1 MEFRREKSEKSKEL
15 IKIHSKSD
23 IFNIETE
30 YYKTENIYPISPKPN
45 EIGKKLIEFTPKYPN
60 TTHFQ
65 RKFDYSL
72 SVKQKRDNN
81 ILNLR
86 PSHSLKKF
94 ELEGQRSR
102 YNDVKDYCLDK
113 KGNFSSRKLYILD
126 IYGTRDILNYDNKS
140 YLFEEKNIKEK
151 RKYLEQKSKGFENVC
166 QYKQKTYNNNMYM
179 YGPKILRDNY
189 YNEDSV
195 KKNNRVNKDI
205 FNKDIEEIDSLI
217 TQLTSSQKKETLN
230 YIKNLLDKKNET
242 NELNKNGTGSN
253 DFYKSISNKAYIKKI
268 PNITNFLKSNQKETQ
283 KDSQVNEKYNTE
295 RKSNNKNEIT
305 NSKKTNKSRKLKRYE
320 NFEKRIEKAKK
331 DLNRIT
337 LSNYFIP
344 NNKKKRKGTP
354 GNELKY
360 KNKNKKE

>member
-1 MEFRREKSEKSKEL
+1 MEFRPEKSKKSKEL

-30 YYKTENIYPISPKPN
+30 YYKTENIFPISPKPT
-45 EIGKKLIEFTPKYPN
+45 EIGKKLIEFTPKYPDM
-60 TTHFQ
+60 THFQ

-72 SVKQKRDNN
+72 SVKQKRDNK
-81 ILNLR
+81 ILSLR

-102 YNDVKDYCLDK
+102 YKDVKEFCIDK
-113 KGNFSSRKLYILD
+113 KGHLSSRKLYVLD
-126 IYGTRDILNYDNKS
+126 IYGPRDILNNNNKS
-140 YLFEEKNIKEK
+140 YLFEINDRNIKEK

-166 QYKQKTYNNNMYM
+166 LYKQKTYNNNLYI
-179 YGPKILRDNY
+179 YGPKIFRNNY
-189 YNEDSV
+189 NNEDSL
-195 KKNNRVNKDI
+195 KKNNKIRKDN

-230 YIKNLLDKKNET
+230 YIKNLLDKKNEP
-242 NELNKNGTGSN
+242 NELNKNVNNSN
-253 DFYKSISNKAYIKKI
+253 EFYKNISNKAYIKKI
-268 PNITNFLKSNQKETQ
+268 PNISSFLKSNN
-283 KDSQVNEKYNTE
+283 KDSQVNEKNNTE
-295 RKSNNKNEIT
+295 RKANNNNEIK
-305 NSKKTNKSRKLKRYE
+305 NSKKPDKSKKLKRYG

-337 LSNYFIP
+337 LNNYFIH

-354 GNELKY
+354 GNELKH
-360 KNKNKKE
+360 KQKKE

>member
-23 IFNIETE
+23 IFNVETE

-60 TTHFQ
+60 MTHFQ

-113 KGNFSSRKLYILD
+113 KGNFSSRKLYLLD
-126 IYGTRDILNYDNKS
+126 LYGSRDILNYENKS
-140 YLFEEKNIKEK
+140 YLFEDKNIKEK

-166 QYKQKTYNNNMYM
+166 LYKQKTYNNNMYM

-205 FNKDIEEIDSLI
+205 FNNDIEEIDSLI

-230 YIKNLLDKKNET
+230 YIKNLLEKKNET
-242 NELNKNGTGSN
+242 NELNKNGNSSN
-253 DFYKSISNKAYIKKI
+253 DFYKNVSNKAYIKKI
-268 PNITNFLKSNQKETQ
+268 PNITNFLKSNQKEPE
-283 KDSQVNEKYNTE
+283 KDSQLKEKYKTE
-295 RKSNNKNEIT
+295 TKNNGKNEIT
-305 NSKKTNKSRKLKRYE
+305 NSKNTNKSRKLKRYE

-344 NNKKKRKGTP
+344 NKKKRKGTP
-354 GNELKY
+354 GNELKH
-360 KNKNKKE
+360 KNKNIKK

>member
-1 MEFRREKSEKSKEL
+1 M
-15 IKIHSKSD
+15 
-23 IFNIETE
+23 
-30 YYKTENIYPISPKPN
+30 
-45 EIGKKLIEFTPKYPN
+45 
-60 TTHFQ
+60 
-65 RKFDYSL
+65 
-72 SVKQKRDNN
+72 
-81 ILNLR
+81 
-86 PSHSLKKF
+86 
-94 ELEGQRSR
+94 
-102 YNDVKDYCLDK
+102 
-113 KGNFSSRKLYILD
+113 
-126 IYGTRDILNYDNKS
+126 
-140 YLFEEKNIKEK
+140 
-151 RKYLEQKSKGFENVC
+151 
-166 QYKQKTYNNNMYM
+166 
-179 YGPKILRDNY
+179 
-189 YNEDSV
+189 
-195 KKNNRVNKDI
+195 NKDI

-230 YIKNLLDKKNET
+230 YIKNLLDK
-242 NELNKNGTGSN
+242 KNGTGSN

-354 GNELKY
+354 GNELKH
-360 KNKNKKE
+360 KNKKE

>member
-113 KGNFSSRKLYILD
+113 KGNFSSRKLYVLD

-140 YLFEEKNIKEK
+140 Y
-151 RKYLEQKSKGFENVC
+151 
-166 QYKQKTYNNNMYM
+166 
-179 YGPKILRDNY
+179 
-189 YNEDSV
+189 
-195 KKNNRVNKDI
+195 
-205 FNKDIEEIDSLI
+205 
-217 TQLTSSQKKETLN
+217 
-230 YIKNLLDKKNET
+230 
-242 NELNKNGTGSN
+242 
-253 DFYKSISNKAYIKKI
+253 
-268 PNITNFLKSNQKETQ
+268 
-283 KDSQVNEKYNTE
+283 
-295 RKSNNKNEIT
+295 
-305 NSKKTNKSRKLKRYE
+305 
-320 NFEKRIEKAKK
+320 
-331 DLNRIT
+331 
-337 LSNYFIP
+337 
-344 NNKKKRKGTP
+344 
-354 GNELKY
+354 
-360 KNKNKKE
+360 

>member
-60 TTHFQ
+60 MTHFQ

-113 KGNFSSRKLYILD
+113 KGNFSSRKLYVLD
-126 IYGTRDILNYDNKS
+126 IYGSRDILNYDNKS
-140 YLFEEKNIKEK
+140 YLFEDKNIKEK

-166 QYKQKTYNNNMYM
+166 LFKQKTYNNNMYM
-179 YGPKILRDNY
+179 YGPKIFRDNY

-195 KKNNRVNKDI
+195 KKNNRVYKDI
-205 FNKDIEEIDSLI
+205 FNNDIEEIDSLI

-230 YIKNLLDKKNET
+230 YIKNLLEKKNE
-242 NELNKNGTGSN
+242 NIELNKNGNGSN
-253 DFYKSISNKAYIKKI
+253 DFYKNVSNKAYIKKI
-268 PNITNFLKSNQKETQ
+268 PNITNFLKSNQKESE
-283 KDSQVNEKYNTE
+283 KDSQLKEKYNTE
-295 RKSNNKNEIT
+295 RKNNNKNEIT
-305 NSKKTNKSRKLKRYE
+305 NSKNINKSRKLKRYE

-344 NNKKKRKGTP
+344 NKKKRKGTP
-354 GNELKY
+354 GNELKH